1 MAQRASG
8 PDTVLDVDVVTI
20 FPEYLAPL
28 QLSLVGKAID
38 AGILQ
43 LSIHDLRDYADDRHR
58 TVDDSPYGGGPGMV
72 MRPDVWGRALD
83 AVLGDAVLGE
93 TANGQDQG
101 EDGVDET
108 GGATLLVVPSPS
120 GSPFTQAMAAEFA
133 SADRLVFAC
142 GRYEGIDSRVA
153 EHYRG
158 RLAVREVSVGDVV
171 IAGGEAVVLVVVEA
185 VARLLPGVLGN
196 SESATDD
203 SFAPEREGWALE
215 GPIFTR
221 PPVWRGL
228 AVPPVLLSGD
238 HQAIRAWR
246 AEQSRLRTATVRPE
260 LLSDGSGLI
269 PDASRPQADGRASL
283 DEPAAP
289 PPD

>member
-1 MAQRASG
+1 MAKRAG
-8 PDTVLDVDVVTI
+8 DLDTVLNVDVVTI
-20 FPEYLAPL
+20 FPEYLTPL
-28 QLSLVGKAID
+28 ELSLVGKAVD
-38 AGILQ
+38 AGILG
-43 LSIHDLRDYADDRHR
+43 LSVHDLRDYADDRHR

-83 AVLGDAVLGE
+83 AVLAEAMTGV
-93 TANGQDQG
+93 DQG
-101 EDGVDET
+101 GDGGDQRGE
-108 GGATLLVVPSPS
+108 GTLLVVPSPS
-120 GSPFTQAMAAEFA
+120 GNPFTQAMAAEFA
-133 SADRLVFAC
+133 RADRLVFAC

-158 RLAVREVSVGDVV
+158 RLEVREVSVGDVV

-260 LLSDGSGLI
+260 LLSDGSGLT

-283 DEPAAP
+283 AEPAAP